1 MNESE
6 EVVSSNPN
14 LESDAENV
22 GTDLAVL
29 QCDTETVMSDSNAT
43 SAVVFRGLKWSMC

>member
-6 EVVSSNPN
+6 AVVSSNPN

-22 GTDLAVL
+22 GT
-29 QCDTETVMSDSNAT
+29 ETVMSDSNAT
-43 SAVVFRGLKWSMC
+43 SAVVSRGLKWSIC